1 MLAKQKKMSWSCRRG
16 MKELDLYLQPFCD
29 NMYQLLDEQQQDYF
43 SQLLALDDL
52 VLFDCFFKQ
61 KILSEP
67 HLQALINLLKLYRK
81 QHVAY

>member
-1 MLAKQKKMSWSCRRG
+1 MLAQQKKISWSCRRG
-16 MKELDLYLQPFCD
+16 MKELDFYLQPFCD
-29 NMYQLLDEQQQDYF
+29 NMYPLLDEQQQDYF

-61 KILSEP
+61 RILSEP